1 MLQGLTFDDSIMI
14 NKNNIIIYWL
24 IAKATISENVQ
35 LLNLCREPEH
45 QQHLYI
51 TYVSDVI
58 GRLYQIART

>member
-1 MLQGLTFDDSIMI
+1 MMI
-14 NKNNIIIYWL
+14 NKNNIVYWL

-58 GRLYQIART
+58 GRLCQIART